1 MAPQDAQ
8 PTAPQGIEV
17 QFRLPGIALVQMH
30 GEHDLSGR
38 EALAEALAR
47 ASDQLNVLVDLSEC
61 TFMDSSVLGVL
72 IPAGQAIKQRGGR
85 LELVIPPEATTA
97 SRVAAITR
105 LAEFLPIHKTHGA
118 GFASFETEA

>member
-8 PTAPQGIEV
+8 PTAPQPLEV
-17 QFRLPGIALVQMH
+17 QFRLPGIALVQMR
-30 GEHDLSGR
+30 GEHDLSGKD
-38 EALAEALAR
+38 ALAEALAS

-72 IPAGQAIKQRGGR
+72 IPAGQTIKQRGGR

-97 SRVAAITR
+97 SRVAMITH
-105 LAEFLPIHKTHGA
+105 LAELLRIHQTHQA
-118 GFASFETEA
+118 GFASFAIEA

>member
-8 PTAPQGIEV
+8 PTAPQSLEV
-17 QFRLPGIALVQMH
+17 QFKLPGIALVQLR
-30 GEHDLSGR
+30 GEHDLSGK

-72 IPAGQAIKQRGGR
+72 IPAGQDIKQRGGR

-97 SRVAAITR
+97 SRIATITR
-105 LAEFLPIHKTHGA
+105 LNEFLRIHETHEA
-118 GFASFETEA
+118 GFASFEAEA